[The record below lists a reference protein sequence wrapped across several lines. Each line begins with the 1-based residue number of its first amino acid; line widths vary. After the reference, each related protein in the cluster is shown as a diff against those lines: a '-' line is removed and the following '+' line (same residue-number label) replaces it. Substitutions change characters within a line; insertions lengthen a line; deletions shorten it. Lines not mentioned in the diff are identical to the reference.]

1 MSDLT
6 TISFHGATLVALK
19 GATPADTLVAMKPV
33 VEGMGLT
40 WEPQFTKL
48 KTHPVLSKGVTE
60 IVIPS
65 AGGDQRA
72 TALPLSRLNFWLAT
86 IRPGKVTD
94 PDVRSKVVE
103 YQEECAD
110 VLFAH
115 FFAKAGGEVVAKPD
129 EMLRRMDGML
139 RMLSHK
145 GTVTEKTVVSLQE
158 DVASLASIVRD
169 LVKCADGRLAVIDAV
184 PALQVAIDAKVPKAG
199 RRPIVKTISDSLS
212 RHSAERGHIVRRD
225 ARGTKLFAVN
235 AVNEWRLQGGDSL
248 IRKLVAAN
256 TSAGPLFA
264 IPGGKH

>member
-115 FFAKAGGEVVAKPD
+115 FFAKAGGDLPAKPD
-129 EMLRRMDGML
+129 ETIRRIDGIN
-139 RMLSHK
+139 RMLAHK
-145 GTVTEKTVVSLQE
+145 VTGMEKELSELT
-158 DVASLASIVRD
+158 AAVRA
-169 LVKCADGRLAVIDAV
+169 LVITHDPRIAAVDAV

-225 ARGTKLFAVN
+225 ARGTKLFSVN
-235 AVNEWRLQGGDSL
+235 AVNEWRLSGGDSL

-256 TSAGPLFA
+256 HAIGPLFA
-264 IPGGKH
+264 IPGGKST